1 VSPSSPVI
9 VGGGPVGLFLALAL
23 LRRGVVPHV
32 LEPRAAARPGSR
44 SIGIHPPSLELL
56 DELGII
62 DAFLERGIQVRS
74 GVAMTPNGEL
84 GRISFDECPGPY
96 RFVLTLPQEETEG
109 ILREELERRAPGA
122 LIRAELAC
130 IRQNHDHVVI
140 RAKTTD
146 GGVVLIP
153 APVVVG
159 CDGKHSATRRSAGIG
174 FSGAPYAGRYMMAD
188 FPDDTSFG
196 TTAAITL
203 AKDGLLESFPLP
215 GGSRRWVARVD
226 GEGTVAELVSA
237 VWARTGVRLDPRKAS
252 FASSF
257 VAERYLAEELTK
269 DRIVLAGDAAHVISP
284 IGGQGMN
291 LGWLGARSIATVI
304 ADSPPERLVE
314 ALAAD
319 GERRKREARAAAR
332 RAEVNMWLGKPRL
345 STRVRDG
352 LVKVMLKAPYSAV
365 FARAF
370 TMRHLSFGV

>member
-32 LEPRAAARPGSR
+32 LEPRGEQRRGSR

-56 DELGII
+56 DELGVV
-62 DAFLERGIQVRS
+62 DPFLERGVHVRG
-74 GVAMTPNGEL
+74 GVAMTPDGEL
-84 GRISFDECPGPY
+84 GRITFDDCPGPY
-96 RFVLTLPQEETEG
+96 RFVLTLPQEETEQ

-130 IRQNHDHVVI
+130 VRSNHDHVVI
-140 RAKTTD
+140 RARTPD
-146 GGVVLIP
+146 GAVVLIP
-153 APVVVG
+153 APVVIG

-174 FSGAPYAGRYMMAD
+174 FLGGPYPGRYVMAD
-188 FPDDTSFG
+188 FPDDTHFG

-203 AKDGLLESFPLP
+203 ARDGLLESFPLP
-215 GGSRRWVARVD
+215 GGCRRWVARVD
-226 GEGTVAELVSA
+226 GEGTVEELVAA
-237 VWARTGVRLDPRKAS
+237 VKRRTGVRLDRRRAG

-257 VAERYLAEELTK
+257 VAERYLAEELAK
-269 DRIVLAGDAAHVISP
+269 ERVVLAGDAAHVISP

-291 LGWLGARSIATVI
+291 LGWLGARSIAAVI
-304 ADSPPERLVE
+304 ADTPPAQLVA

-319 GERRKREARAAAR
+319 GERRMREARVAAR
-332 RAEVNMWLGKPRL
+332 RAELNMWIGKPRL
-345 STRVRDG
+345 STRLRDG
-352 LVKVMLKAPYSAV
+352 IVAAMLKPPYSTV